1 MIKLLRNFI
10 LLLLMALPPVKTMAQ
25 SPGLSLEDC
34 YKIARENYPLIKK
47 LDLIRKSSLFSL
59 ENAGKLYLPL
69 VSVNGQA
76 TYQSQTVSFSDALG
90 SVSLPG
96 GFSLPNISKDQYKI
110 QAEISQTIYDG
121 GVVNSQRAVIQA
133 NEAVQNQN
141 IEVVLYAVNDR
152 VNQIFFAVLLID
164 EQLKQNEIRR
174 SDLQGAADKT
184 AASLKFGTAFRS
196 NLDQLKAELINVD
209 MVAIELKANRS
220 AYLKMLGLL
229 IGKELNDSTSLITP
243 GSISSNRQID
253 RPEMKL
259 YDFQKS
265 LFDAE
270 ERKLK
275 TDYMPKLSAFAQV
288 AYGRPTLNF
297 ISNKF
302 GPWYL
307 LGARLNWNL
316 GSLYTLKNNRQN
328 LAISRSNV
336 DADRETFL
344 LNTSIS
350 MRQQEGDISKYAQ
363 LIAQDQKVIELRT
376 SVKNSAQAQL
386 ENGVITTHDYIS
398 QLNAENQ
405 ARQTLILHNIQL
417 LQAQYKHKNITGN

>member
-1 MIKLLRNFI
+1 
-10 LLLLMALPPVKTMAQ
+10 
-25 SPGLSLEDC
+25 
-34 YKIARENYPLIKK
+34 
-47 LDLIRKSSLFSL
+47 
-59 ENAGKLYLPL
+59 
-69 VSVNGQA
+69 
-76 TYQSQTVSFSDALG
+76 
-90 SVSLPG
+90 
-96 GFSLPNISKDQYKI
+96 
-110 QAEISQTIYDG
+110 
-121 GVVNSQRAVIQA
+121 
-133 NEAVQNQN
+133 
-141 IEVVLYAVNDR
+141 
-152 VNQIFFAVLLID
+152 
-164 EQLKQNEIRR
+164 
-174 SDLQGAADKT
+174 
-184 AASLKFGTAFRS
+184 
-196 NLDQLKAELINVD
+196 
-209 MVAIELKANRS
+209 
-220 AYLKMLGLL
+220 
-229 IGKELNDSTSLITP
+229 LNDSTSLITP